1 MKYRR
6 LGKTGL
12 QVSEIGL
19 GLWAIGGDDWG
30 HVDDAESLATL
41 ARAFDSGVNLFDTS
55 DLYGH
60 GHSEEILGQWLR
72 GAPRDQ
78 VLIATKVG
86 LWHSADARP
95 NAYVKKE
102 MVFEACEASLQRL
115 GIDTLDLYQ
124 CHVGWDENVEVFVEA
139 FHDLRRQGKIRF
151 FGVSTDNFQHAVHF
165 DQAAG
170 GMDTLQLGYSMIY
183 RGPERDALPYCQEH
197 DIGVLAR
204 ASLGMG
210 KLTGKMTPETT
221 FSEQDVRRVWMKGE
235 RYQRFVSDLGKV
247 ERIRPWVSGKTLAQL
262 ALQFVLAHPAVTL
275 SIPGAK
281 RPEQVGENVRASDGA
296 PPVTPEELRLIDE
309 IFGRPAPQA

>member
-1 MKYRR
+1 VKYRR
-6 LGKTGL
+6 LGKTNL

-30 HVDDAESLATL
+30 PVDDRDSLATID
-41 ARAFDSGVNLFDTS
+41 RAFELGVNLFDTS

-60 GHSEEILGQWLR
+60 GHSEEILGRWLN

-86 LWHSADARP
+86 LWYSDAPP

-102 MVFEACEASLQRL
+102 MVFEACEASLKRL
-115 GIDTLDLYQ
+115 GVGAIDLYQ
-124 CHVGWDENVEVFVEA
+124 CHLGWDENVEVFVEA

-151 FGVSTDNFQHAVHF
+151 FGLSTDNYQHAVHF
-165 DQAAG
+165 DEAAG

-183 RGPERDALPYCQEH
+183 RGPETAALPYCQTH
-197 DIGVLAR
+197 DIGVLTR

-221 FSEQDVRRVWMKGE
+221 FAENDVRRIWRRPE
-235 RYQRFVSDLGKV
+235 RYDKFVSDLAKA
-247 ERIRPWVSGKTLAQL
+247 EQIRPLLASGGRTLAQL
-262 ALQFVLAHPAVTL
+262 ALQFVLAHSAVSL

-281 RPEQVGENVRASDGA
+281 RPEQVEENIRASDGV
-296 PPVTPEELRLIDE
+296 PPLTADDLQLIDE
-309 IFGRPAPQA
+309 IFSRPQS

>member
-19 GLWAIGGDDWG
+19 GLWAIGGDAWG
-30 HVDDAESLATL
+30 PVDDRDSLSAI
-41 ARAFDSGVNLFDTS
+41 ARAFELGVNLFDTA
-55 DLYGH
+55 DVYGR
-60 GHSEEILGQWLR
+60 GHSEELLGQWLK

-78 VLIATKVG
+78 VIIATKVG
-86 LWHSADARP
+86 LWHSVDKRP

-102 MVFEACEASLQRL
+102 MVFESCEASLKRL
-115 GIDTLDLYQ
+115 GVDRIDIYQ

-139 FHDLRRQGKIRF
+139 FHDLRRQGKILF
-151 FGVSTDNFQHAVHF
+151 FGVSTDDFQHTVHF

-170 GMDTLQLGYSMIY
+170 GMDVLQLGYSMIH
-183 RGPERDALPYCQEH
+183 RRPERDALPYCQAH

-204 ASLGMG
+204 SSLGMG

-221 FSEQDVRRVWMKGE
+221 FSERDVRRVWMQGE
-235 RYQRFVSDLGKV
+235 RYQRFVADLAKV
-247 ERIRPWVSGKTLAQL
+247 EKIRPLVGDGRTLAQL
-262 ALQFVLAHPAVTL
+262 ALQFVLRHPAVTL

-281 RPEQVGENVRASDGA
+281 RPSQVEENVRASDGA
-296 PPVTPEELRLIDE
+296 PPLSDEEMQFIDE
-309 IFGRPAPQA
+309 TFTGRPL